1 MSTCWNLKILASK
14 QTVMGWN
21 GLMAQQRKGS
31 GKTEVSVSAPI
42 SLLSF
47 SAPVCSP
54 TFPSS
59 LLLPQL
65 PPGPGLAP
73 SPSPPLLPSVV
84 RHRVPSCNVC
94 RGASTPPRSSCDAK
108 IGRQKKTLGFQ
119 LLMRGASKE
128 TDSCPPSQ
136 LLLLQHR
143 TTAPRNSQLL
153 PPVSVVDEPPN

>member
-65 PPGPGLAP
+65 PPGPVAV
-73 SPSPPLLPSVV
+73 SSPPPVC
-84 RHRVPSCNVC
+84 RTPPVPSCNVC

-143 TTAPRNSQLL
+143 TTAPRNYQLL
-153 PPVSVVDEPPN
+153 PPVPVVDEPPN

>member
-65 PPGPGLAP
+65 PQVQAWPRRR
-73 SPSPPLLPSVV
+73 LLPSSRLSYATEFPVATSAEV
-84 RHRVPSCNVC
+84 HPP
-94 RGASTPPRSSCDAK
+94 PPRSSCDAK

-119 LLMRGASKE
+119 LLTRGASKE